1 MNQKAQH
8 TIKKAHLKCAFLVF
22 FTYIEFMKQTFFKT
36 LAKLNK
42 AVLPSFTKRALDITK
57 ASKFQL
63 LIIGWRAFVTMHSL
77 D

>member
-1 MNQKAQH
+1 M
-8 TIKKAHLKCAFLVF
+8 KKSL
-22 FTYIEFMKQTFFKT
+22 FKI

-42 AVLPSFTKRALDITK
+42 VILPSFTKKGLDLAN

-63 LIIGWRAFVTMHSL
+63 IIIGWRWYVTKNSL